1 MLQLPLLAA
10 VAGFFDGAAL
20 ACPRAL
26 VLDEAFEGIDDAHAR
41 QMLEV
46 LGELD
51 LDFMMA
57 SYKLRPFVP
66 THRFALINLRRFR
79 SQRVVVGQRSVWT
92 GSQLVP
98 DELRVR
104 FSAPQLVR
112 RGQHSGGCLMP
123 GGRGGGR
130 LPAMHDAPSFSRR
143 RIAGAAA
150 ALATL
155 ALGAPAVAQA
165 DSIAYIKAGN
175 VFLATTDGAREY
187 QVTFDGGYSTVSQA
201 DNGRMVALRGDRIRH
216 LERDGRVIADI
227 ATPVSTTTD
236 PTMQFKGPFDPAIS
250 PDGTRVAY
258 TYYWQYKTYGP
269 GCQPPYCTLTRLYH
283 GTGFTDPNRLTAW
296 DEPGFKRRS
305 GWIDASWV
313 DNDTVLLSSPYIQP
327 NEDTVLWSPSAVD
340 DSGLKRWF
348 EDHAFSGKV
357 KDVDHVAGQV
367 GDRERRRRRP
377 AASASRNTVGG
388 FYPDYPERCA
398 RRGDEDPNKLSS
410 PTFAGD
416 ASKLFWA
423 ENTTGIHMATLPKF
437 TAKGV
442 CPQFTDGGKLLSRAP
457 RTRTGARPTCR
468 RPVPRRGSR
477 RQPGPTNPVPT
488 EPGPTPGARRSS

>member
-1 MLQLPLLAA
+1 
-10 VAGFFDGAAL
+10 
-20 ACPRAL
+20 
-26 VLDEAFEGIDDAHAR
+26 
-41 QMLEV
+41 
-46 LGELD
+46 
-51 LDFMMA
+51 
-57 SYKLRPFVP
+57 
-66 THRFALINLRRFR
+66 
-79 SQRVVVGQRSVWT
+79 
-92 GSQLVP
+92 
-98 DELRVR
+98 
-104 FSAPQLVR
+104 
-112 RGQHSGGCLMP
+112 MP
-123 GGRGGGR
+123 GRRRGGR
-130 LPAMHDAPSFSRR
+130 LPAMHDAPFFSRR

-150 ALATL
+150 ALVAL

-201 DNGRMVALRGDRIRH
+201 DSGRMVALRGDRIRH

-313 DNDTVLLSSPYIQP
+313 DNNTVLLSSPYIQP

-357 KDVDHVAGQV
+357 KDSAMSRDKSAIATVVDDGQRISI
-367 GDRERRRRRP
+367 G
-377 AASASRNTVGG
+377 NTVGG

-398 RRGDEDPNKLSS
+398 MAQDEDPNTLLAS

-423 ENTTGIHMATLPKF
+423 ENTTGVHMATLPKF

-442 CPQFTDGGKLLSRAP
+442 CPEFTDGGKLLVAGASNPDWGPADVP
-457 RTRTGARPTCR
+457 AARPAPQDPGTK
-468 RPVPRRGSR
+468 
-477 RQPGPTNPVPT
+477 PGPNNPVPPVPT
-488 EPGPTPGARRSS
+488 KPVPTDPGPTPGATVKLTVTKAKLAAALKKGLTLKLTGAKDGKHTVSAKYGRTTVAKGSVTVKRGAGKVTLKFTAAGKQQLKRKTTAKLVISGAGASLSYTLKK